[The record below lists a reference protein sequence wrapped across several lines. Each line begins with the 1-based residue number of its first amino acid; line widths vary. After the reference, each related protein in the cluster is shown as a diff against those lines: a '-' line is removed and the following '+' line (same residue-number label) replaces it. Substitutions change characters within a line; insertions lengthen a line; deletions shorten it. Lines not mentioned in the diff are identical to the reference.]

1 MTCCMKKRLHDFLPE
16 LRDLYAID
24 DKGNVYSDNCGIL
37 KTRNKSGS
45 EYQIANFMK
54 NDGKV
59 KTYRV
64 HRLVMMAFR
73 PIPNAEDMEVN
84 HIDGNKRNNC
94 LENLEWVTSSEN
106 QRHAYKLGLQKSQK
120 GKTKRMR
127 KVSDEDVINIRK
139 LRMSGLSYNKISKII
154 NTSPSNVARIV
165 RGETR
170 SSVSS
175 TTIAKAST
183 LK

>member
-1 MTCCMKKRLHDFLPE
+1 
-16 LRDLYAID
+16 
-24 DKGNVYSDNCGIL
+24 
-37 KTRNKSGS
+37 
-45 EYQIANFMK
+45 
-54 NDGKV
+54 
-59 KTYRV
+59 
-64 HRLVMMAFR
+64 MMAFR
-73 PIPNAEDMEVN
+73 PIPNDKDMEVN
-84 HIDGNKRNNC
+84 HIDGNKKNNC

-106 QRHAYKLGLQKSQK
+106 QKHAYKLGFQKSQK
-120 GKTKRMR
+120 GKTKMMR

-139 LRMSGLSYNKISKII
+139 LRASGLSYNKISKII